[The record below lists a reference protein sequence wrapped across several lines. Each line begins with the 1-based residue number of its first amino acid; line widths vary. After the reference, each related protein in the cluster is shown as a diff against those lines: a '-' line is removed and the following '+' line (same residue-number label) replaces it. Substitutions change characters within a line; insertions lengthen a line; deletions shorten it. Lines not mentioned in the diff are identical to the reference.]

1 MTTSFKSHRMKTNVK
16 NILQWTSGDLAPFN
30 FMGEGNSAFIK
41 NQCKYTNCF
50 VIDHKTHL
58 SMDPGDFDAIAFNGR
73 DLNNLQIPKV
83 RTIEQKYIFGAMES
97 ADNYPICNPIF
108 DGFFNWTW
116 TYRLD
121 SDFRFGYITIY
132 DMNGTVVG
140 PAVNMKWPEV
150 LEPVSDELKDT
161 LSKKKKAGAWFVS
174 NCNSK
179 SKREIFM
186 NFLQNELKQYN
197 LSVDVYGSC
206 GNFNCPRKMYRAC
219 AKLVKEDYYFYF
231 SLENS
236 FSEDYV
242 TEKLLTALNNYAIPV
257 VFGAADYTR
266 FLPPGSYLDG
276 KQLGVPELAQKMYEI
291 INNKTLFYD
300 YFRWR
305 NHYVYKETSSK
316 EDICK
321 LCEMLNNEE
330 KVSEVSEWP
339 DFRRW
344 WNGERYRDNC
354 YRVK

>member
-1 MTTSFKSHRMKTNVK
+1 
-16 NILQWTSGDLAPFN
+16 
-30 FMGEGNSAFIK
+30 MGEGNSAFIK
-41 NQCKYTNCF
+41 NKCVYNNCF
-50 VIDHKTHL
+50 VTDDSNYFLNH
-58 SMDPGDFDAIAFNGR
+58 SEFDAIAFNGR
-73 DLNNLQIPKV
+73 DVENLWLLPTDRSPK
-83 RTIEQKYIFGAMES
+83 QKYIFGAMES
-97 ADNYPICNPIF
+97 PDNFPVCNQIY

-116 TYRLD
+116 TYKLD

-132 DMNGTVVG
+132 DLNGTIVG
-140 PAVNMKWPEV
+140 PSVNMKWREELNPI
-150 LEPVSDELKDT
+150 SDELKRS
-161 LSKKKKAGAWFVS
+161 LSKKKKAAAWFVS
-174 NCNSK
+174 HCNSK
-179 SKREIFM
+179 GRREMFV
-186 NFLQNELKQYN
+186 NSVQKELEKYS
-197 LSVDVYGSC
+197 LSIDVYGACGTFSC
-206 GNFNCPRKMYRAC
+206 PKTEAKAC
-219 AKLVKEDYYFYF
+219 FDLIKSDYYFYF

-242 TEKLLTALNNYAIPV
+242 TEKLLTALNNDAIPV

-276 KQLGVPELAQKMYEI
+276 LLLGPRILAQKMYEI
-291 INNKTLFYD
+291 ITNKTLFYD

-339 DFRRW
+339 EFRRW

-354 YRVK
+354 